1 MIESQYTLIIYIIVQ
16 IYFAYRIGK
25 KIYHNKL
32 KYIKQR
38 FFVYV
43 LIPTFLLMN
52 ASCFI
57 TRIKEE
63 EDASSFGFNF
73 FLFWLI
79 ISLFI
84 GMLLISSKAWKIGVR
99 LFAKANSKR
108 VKFSSQ
114 ANKISDVVTKR
125 LLDKKLFVRFENVD
139 NVRKNLRIE
148 QVSIEIMNEKVGDA
162 INLKI
167 LQVTDLHIGA
177 YLPPEL
183 AWEIIMLCNSL
194 QSDLVV
200 LTGDF
205 INLDRRLAGA
215 CIDVLS
221 HLSAPLGVFGC
232 LGNHEIITETE
243 DYFTKELKRK
253 GIRILR
259 NTYEELELVDSKIYM
274 VGFDYFKS
282 ANDYKV
288 LCDIFRRI
296 PPERSIILCHDPSYF
311 PIFAKNNVSVVF
323 SGHTHGGQIKFE
335 VGPAVIAPSLF
346 LSPYLHGHYCIHKS
360 HLYVSRGIGT
370 SGAPIRISCPP
381 ELTVCNLNINCVM
394 NL

>member
-16 IYFAYRIGK
+16 LYFAYRIGK
-25 KIYHNKL
+25 RIYRNKL

-38 FFVYV
+38 FFVYI

-57 TRIKEE
+57 TRIKGGAEVGL
-63 EDASSFGFNF
+63 FRFNF
-73 FLFWLI
+73 FIFWLI

-84 GMLLISSKAWKIGVR
+84 GMLLIGSAVWKIGVR
-99 LFAKANSKR
+99 LCAKANSKR
-108 VKFSSQ
+108 MKFSIE
-114 ANKISDVVTKR
+114 ANKMTDEVAKR
-125 LLDKKLFVRFENVD
+125 HLDNKLFVKLEHVN
-139 NVRKNLRIE
+139 NVRKDLRIE
-148 QVSIEIMNEKVGDA
+148 EVGIEIMNEKVEDT
-162 INLKI
+162 ISLKI
-167 LQVTDLHIGA
+167 LQLTDLHIGA

-183 AWEIIMLCNSL
+183 AWEVIMLCNGL
-194 QSDLVV
+194 QSDLIV
-200 LTGDF
+200 LTGDY

-221 HLSAPLGVFGC
+221 HLNAPFGVYGC

-243 DYFTKELKRK
+243 DYFTKELSRK

-259 NTYEELELVDSKIYM
+259 NAYEELELRNSKIYM

-282 ANDYKV
+282 ANDYKM
-288 LCDIFRRI
+288 LCGIFKRI
-296 PPERSIILCHDPSYF
+296 PAERSIILCHDPSNF
-311 PIFAKNNVSVVF
+311 PIFARNNVSVVF

-346 LSPYLHGHYCIHKS
+346 LSPYLHGHYCIDKS

-381 ELTVCNLNINCVM
+381 ELTVCNLNINCAM